1 MRQESSDVM
10 SRVRQHCVPVW
21 SPTCAGPG
29 SYCLD
34 WQSNYGWLNKVR
46 ADFNKPRKQVV
57 ISSADHV

>member
-1 MRQESSDVM
+1 MREESSDVM

-34 WQSNYGWLNKVR
+34 WQSNYGWLNKYELIS
-46 ADFNKPRKQVV
+46 ANLGNKW
-57 ISSADHV
+57 